1 MDWEIKKYKVTFTEG
16 MLATKPNDADVFET
30 YIATK
35 REEGVSQDEVD
46 AAKQTEAEVERIEK
60 GKTVFHRNENG
71 DPILWDYQI
80 KGYLKESVKMLR
92 RNPKSE
98 WKTQKGLNG
107 YKGIIDGNVFVK
119 PRMIVLHVPDG
130 KEITEC
136 ARPLRAQTPQGE
148 RVALAKSEEVPAGT
162 TMEFEVWTNMPGLEK
177 AMRECWEY
185 AEFHGMG
192 AWRNSGKGT
201 AVVEEVK

>member
-1 MDWEIKKYKVTFTEG
+1 METKKYKATFTEG

-35 REEGVSQDEVD
+35 REEGIAQDEVD
-46 AAKQTEAEVERIEK
+46 TAKQTEAEVERIEK

-71 DPILWDYQI
+71 QPVIWDYML
-80 KGYLKESVKMLR
+80 KGYLKECIKALR
-92 RNPKSE
+92 RNPKSA
-98 WKTQKGLNG
+98 WKTDKGLNA
-107 YKGIIDGNVFVK
+107 YKGIIDCNVFVK
-119 PRMIVLHVPDG
+119 PRQIVLNIPEG

-136 ARPLRAQTPQGE
+136 SRPLRAQTPQGE

-162 TMEFEVWTNMPGLEK
+162 TMEFEVITTMPGLEK
-177 AMRECWEY
+177 GLKECWDY
-185 AEFHGMG
+185 AVLHGMG

-201 AVVEEVK
+201 CVIEEIK

>member
-1 MDWEIKKYKVTFTEG
+1 METKRYKATFTEG

-35 REEGVSQDEVD
+35 RDEGIAQDEVD

-71 DPILWDYQI
+71 EPVIWNYQI
-80 KGYLKESVKMLR
+80 LGYAKEVIKALR
-92 RNPKSE
+92 RNPESE
-98 WKTQKGLNG
+98 WKKSKGLNG
-107 YKGIIDGNVFVK
+107 YKSIIDCNVFVK
-119 PRMIVLHVPDG
+119 PRQIVLHLPEG

-136 ARPLRAQTPQGE
+136 SRPLRAQTPQGE

-162 TMEFEVWTNMPGLEK
+162 TMEFEVFTTMPGLEK
-177 AMRECWEY
+177 ALKEVWDY
-185 AEFHGMG
+185 AQFHGMG

-201 AVVEEVK
+201 CVIEEVK